1 MKEFER
7 KETKMKKMEKIVNKF
22 IWEDRKRPIFGLP
35 LSFTKYK
42 LTEEKL
48 LIETGFL
55 TINQEEIRLYRIMDI
70 SLKRRL
76 IQRIFGVGTI
86 HCCSADKTASEF
98 EIKDVKNAEDVKE
111 LLSKKVEEERERKRI
126 SGREYMMTE
135 EEDDN

>member
-1 MKEFER
+1 MK
-7 KETKMKKMEKIVNKF
+7 KIVNKF

-86 HCCSADKTASEF
+86 HCCSADKTAPEF

-135 EEDDN
+135 EDDN

>member
-1 MKEFER
+1 
-7 KETKMKKMEKIVNKF
+7 MEKIVNKF
-22 IWEDRKRPIFGLP
+22 IWEDKKRPIFGLP

-86 HCCSADKTASEF
+86 HCCSADKTAPEF

-135 EEDDN
+135 EDDN